1 MAEFN
6 TLKPKVHYFEPD
18 DADVMVFSKE
28 PKLCL
33 VHFAVEDQLYFFRL
47 DRAHAEHLVYEIAK
61 ATGAKSAGA
70 RKRKAS
76 ST

>member
-1 MAEFN
+1 MAEVK
-6 TLKPKVHYFEPD
+6 TLTPKVHYFEPD
-18 DADVMVFSKE
+18 DADVMMFSKE

-47 DRAHAEHLVYEIAK
+47 DRTHAEHLVYEIAK
-61 ATGAKSAGA
+61 ATGAKSPGA

>member
-1 MAEFN
+1 MAEFK
-6 TLKPKVHYFEPD
+6 TPRPKVHYFEPD

-47 DRAHAEHLVYEIAK
+47 NRAHAEHLVYEIAK
-61 ATGAKSAGA
+61 STGAKSGA